1 MGSPNTTQ
9 IQSDVSFSEDVIPVT
24 SRKSSEAR
32 NEQNANKSAQCDPNQ
47 LPMVSEK
54 GFDKNFM
61 KRKTSTEY
69 KENKSTREVQNV
81 EEEGDDL
88 GNNLDSGNGTMRVKA
103 GNNRALR

>member
-1 MGSPNTTQ
+1 M
-9 IQSDVSFSEDVIPVT
+9 IPVT

-32 NEQNANKSAQCDPNQ
+32 NGQNANKSAQCDPNQ

-69 KENKSTREVQNV
+69 KENKNTREVQNV
-81 EEEGDDL
+81 ENEEEEGDDL
-88 GNNLDSGNGTMRVKA
+88 GNDYSYWVESYQISHTE
-103 GNNRALR
+103 